1 MSRAIEYQFVSTDS
15 AEIVAD
21 LTAKYEELTGHTLL
35 PSDPDKLFI
44 QWVAGIIIQQRII
57 VNYAANQNIP
67 SRAVGANLD
76 ALGEMIYNVSRP
88 QAKPAECV
96 VRFSIS
102 SPQETAI
109 TIPKGTRVTDSSGSL
124 IWDTTE
130 DIAVEIGATIADV
143 PVICETEGTIGN
155 GYVPGQINTLIDV
168 DKVMYYA
175 SCTNI
180 ETSNSGAEQATD
192 NEYYELMRAGLEAFS
207 TAGPKGAYEYHAKAV
222 STSIADV
229 CAINPIDKP
238 GYVNIF
244 AIMTNGEIADDGTK
258 NAILEAYKDDKDRPL
273 TNIVEVLDPM
283 IVDFNI
289 ELTYYI
295 DRSSQKSAAEIEA
308 AINSAVDEY
317 ADWQCKKIGRDINP
331 SRLMWL
337 LKDTGAKRIDIKSPV
352 FTSLRDGS
360 DRLTPQTAHTDRTKA
375 VIVNGGYED
384 E

>member
-67 SRAVGANLD
+67 SRAIGENLD

-96 VRFSIS
+96 VRFTIS
-102 SPQETAI
+102 SPQDTAV

-130 DIAVEIGATIADV
+130 NVAVEIGATIAEV
-143 PVICETEGTIGN
+143 PIICETEGTIGN
-155 GYVPGQINTLIDV
+155 GFVPGQINTLIDV
-168 DKVMYYA
+168 DKVMYYE
-175 SCTNI
+175 SCANI

-244 AIMTNGEIADDGTK
+244 AIMSNGEIADDGTK
-258 NAILEAYKDDKDRPL
+258 NAILAACNDDKVRPL
-273 TNIVEVLDPM
+273 TDVVEVLDP
-283 IVDFNI
+283 IVVEFNI

-295 DRSSQKSAAEIEA
+295 DRNSQKSGAEIEA
-308 AINSAVDEY
+308 AIRSAVDEY

-360 DRLTPQTAHTDRTKA
+360 DRLTPQTAHTDRVSA

>member
-1 MSRAIEYQFVSTDS
+1 MSRGNDYQFVSTDS
-15 AEIVAD
+15 EAIVAD
-21 LTAKYEELTGHTLL
+21 LTAKYEDLTGHTLL

-44 QWVAGIIIQQRII
+44 QWVAGIIIQQRVI

-67 SRAVGANLD
+67 SRADGENLD

-88 QAKPAECV
+88 QAKPAKCV
-96 VRFSIS
+96 VRFRLSA
-102 SPQETAI
+102 PQETAI
-109 TIPKGTRVTDSSGSL
+109 PIPKGTRVTDNSGSL
-124 IWDTTE
+124 IWSTTVDT
-130 DIAVEIGATIADV
+130 AVEIGAVIIDV
-143 PVICETEGTIGN
+143 PVICEKEGTIGN
-155 GYVPGQINTLIDV
+155 GYAPGQINKLIDV

-175 SCTNI
+175 SCENI
-180 ETSNSGAEQATD
+180 ETSNSGTECASD
-192 NEYYELMRAGLEAFS
+192 SEYYELMRAGLEAFS
-207 TAGPKGAYEYHAKAV
+207 TAGPKGAYEFHAKAV

-229 CAINPIDKP
+229 CAINPIEKP

-258 NAILEAYKDDKDRPL
+258 NAIFEACNDDKVRPL
-273 TNIVEVLDPM
+273 TDIIEVLDP
-283 IVDFNI
+283 IVIDFNI

-295 DRSSQKSAAEIEA
+295 DRNSQKSSADIET
-308 AINSAVDEY
+308 AIRSAVDEY

-337 LKDTGAKRIDIKSPV
+337 LKDTGAKRVDIKLPV
-352 FTSLRDGS
+352 FTYLRDGS
-360 DRLTPQTAHTDRTKA
+360 DRLTPQVAHTDRAEA

>member
-76 ALGEMIYNVSRP
+76 ALGEMIFNVSRP

-124 IWDTTE
+124 IWDTKE
-130 DIAVEIGATIADV
+130 DIAIEIGATIADV
-143 PVICETEGTIGN
+143 PVICETDGTIGN

-238 GYVNIF
+238 GYVNVF
-244 AIMTNGEIADDGTK
+244 AIMSNGEIADDGTK
-258 NAILEAYKDDKDRPL
+258 NAILAACNDDKVRPL
-273 TNIVEVLDPM
+273 TDVVEVLDP
-283 IVDFNI
+283 IVVEFNI

-295 DRSSQKSAAEIEA
+295 DRNSQKSAAEIDA
-308 AINSAVDEY
+308 AIRSAVDEY

-337 LKDTGAKRIDIKSPV
+337 LKDTGAKRVDIKSPV
-352 FTSLRDGS
+352 FVSLRDGS
-360 DRLTPQTAHTDRTKA
+360 DRLIPQTAHTNLAGA

>member
-96 VRFSIS
+96 VRFTIS
-102 SPQETAI
+102 APQETSI

-124 IWDTTE
+124 IWDTIE

-143 PVICETEGTIGN
+143 SVICETEGTIGN

-168 DKVMYYA
+168 DKVMYYS
-175 SCTNI
+175 SCMNI

-258 NAILEAYKDDKDRPL
+258 NAILEACNDDKVRPL
-273 TNIVEVLDPM
+273 TDVVEVLDPD
-283 IVDFNI
+283 IVEFDIN
-289 ELTYYI
+289 LTYYI

-308 AINSAVDEY
+308 AIRSAVDEY

-360 DRLTPQTAHTDRTKA
+360 DRFTPQTAHTDRTKA

>member
-1 MSRAIEYQFVSTDS
+1 
-15 AEIVAD
+15 
-21 LTAKYEELTGHTLL
+21 
-35 PSDPDKLFI
+35 
-44 QWVAGIIIQQRII
+44 
-57 VNYAANQNIP
+57 
-67 SRAVGANLD
+67 
-76 ALGEMIYNVSRP
+76 MIYNVSRP

-96 VRFSIS
+96 VRFTIS
-102 SPQETAI
+102 APQETSI

-124 IWDTTE
+124 IWDTIE

-143 PVICETEGTIGN
+143 SVICETEGTIGN

-168 DKVMYYA
+168 DKVMYYS
-175 SCTNI
+175 SCMNI

-258 NAILEAYKDDKDRPL
+258 NAILEACNDDKVRPL
-273 TNIVEVLDPM
+273 TDVVEVLDPD
-283 IVDFNI
+283 IVEFDIN
-289 ELTYYI
+289 LTYYI

-308 AINSAVDEY
+308 AIRSAVDEY

-360 DRLTPQTAHTDRTKA
+360 DRFTPQTAHTDRTKA

>member
-258 NAILEAYKDDKDRPL
+258 NAILEACNDDKVRPL
-273 TNIVEVLDPM
+273 TDIVEVLDPM

>member
-21 LTAKYEELTGHTLL
+21 LTAKYEELTGRTLL

-67 SRAVGANLD
+67 SRAVGENLD
-76 ALGEMIYNVSRP
+76 ALGKMIYNVSRP

-96 VRFSIS
+96 VRFTIS
-102 SPQETAI
+102 AQQETAI
-109 TIPKGTRVTDSSGSL
+109 PIPKGTRVTDSSGSL
-124 IWDTTE
+124 MWATTVDT
-130 DIAVEIGATIADV
+130 AVEIGAVFVDA
-143 PVICETEGTIGN
+143 PVICEKEGTVGN
-155 GYVPGQINTLIDV
+155 GYAPGQINTLVDV
-168 DKVMYYA
+168 DKVLYYS
-175 SCTNI
+175 SCSNI
-180 ETSNSGAEQATD
+180 ETSNSGTERATD

-244 AIMTNGEIADDGTK
+244 AIMANGEIADDGTK
-258 NAILEAYKDDKDRPL
+258 NAILAACNDDKVRPL
-273 TNIVEVLDPM
+273 TDVVEVLDPL
-283 IVDFNI
+283 VVEFNI
-289 ELTYYI
+289 ELTYYV
-295 DRSSQKSAAEIEA
+295 DRNSQKSAAEIES
-308 AINSAVDEY
+308 AIRSAVEEY

-337 LKDTGAKRIDIKSPV
+337 IKDTGAKRVDIKSPV
-352 FTSLRDGS
+352 FVSLRDGS
-360 DRLTPQTAHTDRTKA
+360 DRLTPQTAHTVLTSA